1 MDASRR
7 VTPLAPHSDHKP
19 WHAALNAMFRL
30 PVYRWTL
37 RGRVPVELGPL
48 PPDLRVGEPL
58 TANHL
63 FQGQWHFVGISH
75 QIPNGS
81 PWSVTE
87 KDAGWWAALDGF
99 GWLRHFA
106 AAGGD
111 AAKRHAR
118 ALVRDWI
125 GRHRGVA
132 PPAWRADILGRRL
145 LSWLAHA
152 GFLLD
157 QADPSFRGEFLAS
170 LAIQARHLGRTV
182 GLAPAGE
189 GRLVA
194 AIALVTASRA
204 LPGLDRGGSGRRA
217 LERELVRQ
225 ILGDGAHVSRNPS
238 ILLELLADLLA
249 LKLAWQPLAEAP
261 AALIGAVYR
270 MAPMLR
276 FFRHGD
282 GGLALFNGG
291 LEESSATVDR
301 VLEFADAEGQP
312 LTGAPPSGFQ
322 RLAARRALLLVD
334 SGAGGAHAG
343 ALSFEFGLAK
353 ERVIVNCGSGASAAW
368 HHAAA
373 HTAAHSTLVLAD
385 TSSVEPG
392 RSLAVAVERTEADGN
407 LWLDLAHEGYLD
419 AFGLTHRRR
428 LWLAA
433 SGEDLRGE
441 DRLVA
446 RPGATPAPAAFAVRF
461 HLHPEIRAS
470 LVQNG
475 VAVLLQTGGGIGF
488 RFRAA
493 GGRLALEDSVYLGQ
507 RRAQQVVIHGT
518 AEGAE
523 TIVKWALQRIP
534 PRPKR
539 T

>member
-1 MDASRR
+1 MPDRG
-7 VTPLAPHSDHKP
+7 P
-19 WHAALNAMFRL
+19 WHRGLNALFRL
-30 PVYRWTL
+30 PLYRWSL
-37 RGRVPVELGPL
+37 RGRAPAALGPV
-48 PPDLRVGEPL
+48 PQDLRVGETL
-58 TANHL
+58 TANQL
-63 FQGQWHFVGISH
+63 FQGHWSFVGISH
-75 QIPNGS
+75 EIPNGS
-81 PWSVTE
+81 PWSVAE
-87 KDAGWWAALDGF
+87 KNVNWWAALDGF
-99 GWLRHFA
+99 AWLRHFA

-111 AAKRHAR
+111 AAKRHSR

-125 GRHRGVA
+125 GRHRAIA

-145 LSWLAHA
+145 LSWLAHS

-157 QADPSFRGEFLAS
+157 GADSAFRSEFLAS
-170 LAIQARHLGRTV
+170 LNTQARHLARSV
-182 GLAPAGE
+182 ALAPPGE

-194 AIALVTASRA
+194 AVALVAAGRA
-204 LPGLDRGGSGRRA
+204 LPGLDRGGRGRRA
-217 LERELVRQ
+217 LERELARQ
-225 ILGDGAHVSRNPS
+225 ILGDGGHVSRSPS
-238 ILLELLADLLA
+238 ILLDLLADLVA

-261 AALIGAVYR
+261 PALINAVDR

-282 GGLALFNGG
+282 GGLALFNGSA
-291 LEESSATVDR
+291 EESPATIDR

-312 LTGAPPSGFQ
+312 LTGAPHSGFQ

-343 ALSFEFGLAK
+343 ALSFELSHAK
-353 ERVIVNCGSGASAAW
+353 ERIVVNCGSGASAAW
-368 HHAAA
+368 HDAAA

-385 TSSVEPG
+385 TSSVAPG
-392 RSLAVAVERTEADGN
+392 RALAVAVERTEADGN

-419 AFGLTHRRR
+419 SFGLTHRRR

-446 RPGATPAPAAFAVRF
+446 RPGASPAPASFAVRF

-470 LVQNG
+470 LVQAG
-475 VAVLLQTGGGIGF
+475 VAVLLQTGAGIGF
-488 RFRAA
+488 RFRAS
-493 GGRLALEDSVYLGQ
+493 GGKLALEDSVYLGH
-507 RRAQQVVIHGT
+507 RRSHQVVIHGT